1 MKKFKTAGILG
12 GLGPEATKN
21 LYEKILNKTKARV
34 DQDNIPMLIFNNTQ
48 IPDRSNYILNH
59 KENPEQEL
67 IRTAQTLEKAG
78 ADFVV
83 MPCNTA
89 HHFMDTVAKSIS
101 IPFINIIDLTAE
113 FISQKFPNK
122 KKAGLLIT
130 TGSKKTNMYTKSLEK
145 FGITPIYPEE
155 ESQKQVM
162 DAIYKVKAN
171 KKQEAKKALK
181 HAAKELRKKGAEVI
195 IMGCT
200 EVPLVLEQKNVSVPL
215 IDPIDILA
223 DKTIKEATYN

>member
-1 MKKFKTAGILG
+1 MKKFKVAGILG

-21 LYEKILNKTKARV
+21 LYERILEKTKARV
-34 DQDNIPMLIFNNTQ
+34 DQDNIPMLIFNNPQ
-48 IPDRSNYILNH
+48 IPDRSNFLLNN

-67 IRTAQTLEKAG
+67 IKTAQTLEKAG
-78 ADFVV
+78 ADFIV

-89 HHFMDTVAKSIS
+89 HYFMNTVAKSIS
-101 IPFINIIDLTAE
+101 IPFINIIDLTSE

-130 TGSKKTNMYTKSLEK
+130 TGSKRTNMYTESLQK
-145 FGITPIYPEE
+145 FGISAIYPEE
-155 ESQKQVM
+155 NLQKKVM

-171 KKQEAKKALK
+171 KKKEARKILK
-181 HAAKELRKKGAEVI
+181 HAAKELKKKGAEVI

-200 EVPLVLEQKNVSVPL
+200 EIPLVLEQKDINIPL
-215 IDPIDILA
+215 INPIEILA
-223 DKTIKEATYN
+223 DKTILESRGY